1 MVVPITHTEVVPMTN
16 CGEWYVFVKLN
27 WWNARKCM
35 QEVQYNQLLEE
46 RNKESTIIGIGFI
59 VIVVIVIIIGVIC
72 SKK

>member
-16 CGEWYVFVKLN
+16 CWEWYVFVKLN
-27 WWNARKCM
+27 WNARKCM

-46 RNKESTIIGIGFI
+46 RNKESSIAAIVFI